1 MEEKRARA
9 EEAMFY
15 ALEQKSLRHV
25 KETPLSIK
33 VFSLLYEMAFDY
45 GRSFV
50 LSLLWLLVVFV
61 FFSAEYSLLANRHL
75 PADLGNSALFA
86 LDQMVRPF
94 KALTFGYDKLAPPL
108 VTALLDGSPVV
119 VRILAAVQT
128 LTSLGLVTL
137 FVLAVRRRFKMG

>member
-61 FFSAEYSLLANRHL
+61 FFS
-75 PADLGNSALFA
+75 
-86 LDQMVRPF
+86 
-94 KALTFGYDKLAPPL
+94 
-108 VTALLDGSPVV
+108 
-119 VRILAAVQT
+119 
-128 LTSLGLVTL
+128 
-137 FVLAVRRRFKMG
+137 